1 MRARVIS
8 NRVIFVVLAMLLF
21 SVLLLGNYSSAE
33 EEVVKQK
40 SDGDA
45 NIALTDPRSYAAYA
59 DRYKNEARPEATIRL
74 EGEQYKSSAEMTP
87 KPMNMDG
94 TDGVL
99 TDEIGEISWEFE
111 VRESG
116 LYDIA
121 LRYYPVAGRNESIE
135 RKLLIDGE
143 SPFNEADRMLFPRIW
158 GNKQD
163 SIKQDMN
170 GNDLRPSQVEKPAWR
185 DMKLQDSDGY
195 VDEPFSFYFTAGK
208 HVLTLKSERE
218 PMLIDYIE
226 IQKSEP
232 MLAYA
237 DWEREFTNKGYEKKQ
252 GIQLKVQG
260 EQPLYTSSPTLY
272 PTSDRSSPATEPYEV
287 SVIRLNTIGG
297 TNWRLPGQS
306 VTWGIEVPED
316 GLYNIA
322 IKYRQNLVK
331 SQNVPRRLTIDGKVP
346 FKEASQV
353 IFEPSSGWQMMEVG
367 GEEEPYWFYL
377 EKGMHQLTLEVTLG
391 DMKPILSQVESSI
404 LELNRLYREI
414 IMITGASPDPY
425 RDYQMTKRIP
435 DLQKQFQVHA
445 DTLQAIVT
453 ELERMSGGL
462 GERTAAIQ
470 TFQFQLSEL
479 ARDPESIV
487 NRIGSFKNNIV
498 ALGTWILTAKELP
511 LEIDY
516 LLLTSDGTELPDP
529 EAAWYEKV
537 WHESKSFVYSF
548 FTDYSSVGSSAAS
561 DEAVEVWITEGR
573 DQAQVIKT
581 MIETE
586 FTPKTGI
593 AVNLQLVDPS
603 VMLPATLAGSG
614 PDVALMQGEGLA
626 AGGARMGQVVN
637 FAIRDAIIDLSQFD
651 TFEQVKSRFHPEAF
665 VPFQYNEGIYAIPEQ
680 QTFPM
685 LFYRKDVLDELGVEV
700 PETWEDIYDLIPV
713 LNKHHMNIGLT
724 SQLTMDTLLFQNGG
738 SYYEGDGIKSALD
751 SEEAM
756 QAFKQWTDLYRN
768 YKAPQTFDFL
778 NRFRV
783 GEMPIGIADYTTYN
797 SLTVFAPEIRG
808 LWGFQPIPGY
818 KGSDGVIHRETVTG
832 TRGTIMFKAAKNKEE
847 AWQFIDWWTS
857 KEAQLAY
864 GREMEAI
871 LGASGRYPT
880 ANLEALQELP
890 WPIKDINSLMEQM
903 EWVRGVPDVPGGYS
917 TQRHLNNAYFK
928 VLNQGANPR
937 ETLKDYVRI
946 INQEITVKRREFDL
960 PIAE

>member
-8 NRVIFVVLAMLLF
+8 NRVIFVVLAILLF

-33 EEVVKQK
+33 EEEVKQK

-45 NIALTDPRSYAAYA
+45 SIALTDPRSYAAYE
-59 DRYKNEARPEATIRL
+59 DRFKNEARPEATIRL

-87 KPMNMDG
+87 KPMSMDG
-94 TDGVL
+94 TNGVL
-99 TDEIGEISWEFE
+99 TDEIGEISWEFD
-111 VRESG
+111 VKESG

-143 SPFNEADRMLFPRIW
+143 SPFKEADRMLFPRIW

-232 MLAYA
+232 VLTYA
-237 DWEREFTNKGYEKKQ
+237 EWEQVFTDKGYEKKQ
-252 GIQLKVQG
+252 GIQLKIQG
-260 EQPLYTSSPTLY
+260 EQPIYTSSPTLY
-272 PTSDRSSPATEPYEV
+272 PTSDRSSPATEPYDV
-287 SVIRLNTIGG
+287 GAIRLNTIGG
-297 TNWRLPGQS
+297 NNWRMPGQS
-306 VTWGIEVPED
+306 ITWGIEAPED
-316 GLYNIA
+316 GLYKIA

-353 IFEPSSGWQMMEVG
+353 IFEPSSGWEMMEVG

-391 DMKPILSQVESSI
+391 DMKPLLSQVESSI
-404 LELNRLYREI
+404 LELNKLYRQI

-435 DLQKQFQVHA
+435 DLQEQFQMHA
-445 DTLQAIVT
+445 DKLHAIVT

-462 GERTAAIQ
+462 GERTAVIQ

-511 LEIDY
+511 LEVDY

-561 DEAVEVWITEGR
+561 DDAVEVWITGGR

-586 FTPKTGI
+586 FTPKSGI

-614 PDVALMQGEGLA
+614 PDVALMHGE
-626 AGGARMGQVVN
+626 VVN

-665 VPFQYNEGIYAIPEQ
+665 VPLQFNGGIYAIPEQ

-685 LFYRKDVLDELGVEV
+685 LFYRKDVLDELGVEM
-700 PETWEDIYDLIPV
+700 PETWEDMYDLIPV

-724 SQLTMDTLLFQNGG
+724 PQLTMDTLLFQNGG

-797 SLTVFAPEIRG
+797 SLAVFAPEIRG
-808 LWGFQPIPGY
+808 LWGFMPIPGY
-818 KGSDGVIHRETVTG
+818 KDSDGKIHRETVTSTKG
-832 TRGTIMFKAAKNKEE
+832 SVMFKSAKNKEQ

-890 WPIKDINSLMEQM
+890 WPVKDINALMDQM
-903 EWVRGVPDVPGGYS
+903 EWVRGVPDVPGAYS

-928 VLNQGANPR
+928 VLNHGSNPR

-946 INQEITVKRREFDL
+946 INQEITVKRREFGL